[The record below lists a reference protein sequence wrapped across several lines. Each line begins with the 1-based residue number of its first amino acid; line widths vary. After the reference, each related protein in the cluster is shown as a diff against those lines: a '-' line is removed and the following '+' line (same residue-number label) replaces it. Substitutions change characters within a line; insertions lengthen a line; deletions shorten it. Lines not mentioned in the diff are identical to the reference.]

1 MMNAGIVKFREVPLT
16 ALRCTVHFTWDSNF
30 CLCVPCSQLSGQLLE
45 GQRGLGWELGG
56 NIERFMMFS
65 KRKCSSFIPN
75 KILFQEKAA
84 TEQRVASLEQR
95 RGAVS
100 VIVKT
105 GTLKSSQTE
114 TLSLKK

>member
-1 MMNAGIVKFREVPLT
+1 
-16 ALRCTVHFTWDSNF
+16 
-30 CLCVPCSQLSGQLLE
+30 
-45 GQRGLGWELGG
+45 
-56 NIERFMMFS
+56 MFS

-84 TEQRVASLEQR
+84 TEQRVASLEKR